1 MALKQMVKHGP
12 VGHGAVKV
20 LQPAIRQVVQNVEA
34 ILREEAHKLRL
45 VVDQGVCHG
54 VFQMLRAWNME
65 TRNRKSTHL
74 SSIVILSKRRTCRQS
89 TLGPASP
96 SPSEEDW
103 AVGAEDRFSRT
114 SLRKSASPPEPASTS
129 QGMEV
134 FRERSTLWWKITK
147 DHFFNTVMNE
157 RSPQEVMDEQGLVC
171 GQQESRDVFWTWY
184 LAGKLPCKSKKQG
197 SYDRARVDQLLS
209 VVDEAPG
216 SDTQRHH
223 LVERH
228 RRGCGGM
235 IPHRLSNT
243 LAHTFTQTGRQ
254 DPRSWEEQTNSEGRR
269 NQKLP
274 CLRTS
279 RTQVFTFVLPSPP
292 TIETTRTEQ
301 KATHIAVPLA
311 GSCKLQLPKR
321 ISGIFR
327 GVLGA
332 DPAVDNRCAEV
343 VAKSH
348 RAVVIS
354 RTPAL
359 TSRAITEREY
369 MNVVIQ
375 KSMDVDLEGIIQCIK
390 QGDES
395 GVQTQLEEFN
405 KEYAQC
411 FFFDSEERDKR
422 KFRKNKV
429 RDYADSDSEEYD
441 QDDPGLILRQN
452 LALVLVRYI
461 RAEVKC
467 PLLRVSLRT
476 LRILSR
482 DKKVLG
488 PLVTDSA
495 LLALAKLAGL
505 TQSDASDDTSD
516 SDFYDNILASLAEAK
531 VLPCGTEE
539 DGGDIE
545 ANDQE
550 EDFFEEDT
558 ISTAEGIHPNV
569 LERGK
574 KDRRV
579 SKIGGEEEEEG
590 GESGEEAQRKEAMK
604 VLCNVVY
611 NSSWAQERFSALRLI
626 CGLTARLSSAV
637 SFSSPSS
644 VHFYELRLM
653 FLMTALRRELSTQ
666 LQKEGGVS
674 IFTAALESCLQVQW
688 KEQYE
693 CVLDPAAPPISLEAS
708 QRIIE
713 ILKILFN
720 ITHSAHRQEPSEDDA
735 ALYRHLVAILRLCL
749 MKQCLLS
756 DDTDELQG
764 HTVNLLSALPLQCLD
779 VMLTVPLEP
788 DSMQCQGSTWTVF
801 RPC

>member
-1 MALKQMVKHGP
+1 
-12 VGHGAVKV
+12 
-20 LQPAIRQVVQNVEA
+20 
-34 ILREEAHKLRL
+34 
-45 VVDQGVCHG
+45 
-54 VFQMLRAWNME
+54 
-65 TRNRKSTHL
+65 
-74 SSIVILSKRRTCRQS
+74 
-89 TLGPASP
+89 
-96 SPSEEDW
+96 
-103 AVGAEDRFSRT
+103 
-114 SLRKSASPPEPASTS
+114 
-129 QGMEV
+129 
-134 FRERSTLWWKITK
+134 
-147 DHFFNTVMNE
+147 
-157 RSPQEVMDEQGLVC
+157 
-171 GQQESRDVFWTWY
+171 
-184 LAGKLPCKSKKQG
+184 
-197 SYDRARVDQLLS
+197 
-209 VVDEAPG
+209 
-216 SDTQRHH
+216 
-223 LVERH
+223 
-228 RRGCGGM
+228 
-235 IPHRLSNT
+235 
-243 LAHTFTQTGRQ
+243 
-254 DPRSWEEQTNSEGRR
+254 
-269 NQKLP
+269 
-274 CLRTS
+274 
-279 RTQVFTFVLPSPP
+279 
-292 TIETTRTEQ
+292 
-301 KATHIAVPLA
+301 
-311 GSCKLQLPKR
+311 
-321 ISGIFR
+321 
-327 GVLGA
+327 
-332 DPAVDNRCAEV
+332 
-343 VAKSH
+343 
-348 RAVVIS
+348 
-354 RTPAL
+354 
-359 TSRAITEREY
+359 
-369 MNVVIQ
+369 
-375 KSMDVDLEGIIQCIK
+375 MDVDLEGIIQCIK

-422 KFRKNKV
+422 KQKKLEEFRQNKV

-441 QDDPGLILRQN
+441 QEDPGLILRQN

-539 DGGDIE
+539 DEGDIE
-545 ANDQE
+545 ANDQD
-550 EDFFEEDT
+550 EDFSEEET
-558 ISTAEGIHPNV
+558 ISTTEGIHPNV

-574 KDRRV
+574 KDRR
-579 SKIGGEEEEEG
+579 
-590 GESGEEAQRKEAMK
+590 RKEAMK

-626 CGLTARLSSAV
+626 CGLTERLSSAV

-749 MKQCLLS
+749 MKECLLS

-788 DSMQCQGSTWTVF
+788 DSMQCQGVNMDCVQTLLMFMEKRLELGNKLKEKVTPVLNLLAECCRAHRETRHYIRKHILPPLRDASHRPEEGSTVKSRLIRLMTNLDTDLKHCAADLIFVLCKENVGRF
-801 RPC
+801 VKYTGYGNAAGLLATRGLLGGQSSRTLSSYAQYSSDSDSDTEEYRQVKDRINPLSREDIIQPMGVDSEGKLVPMSGMRDLSLPEERKSGSENDGEAEEGEKN